1 MPALFGAVTC
11 EKDHGKRETQL
22 TNPPPALF
30 RSLCNGATDSCAVT
44 FGFLACSLGTVPSP
58 IALVTL
64 LHRSLG
70 LEAPLV
76 AESALGI
83 SARQAPWL
91 NIPISLSAKFLG
103 LLHDSA
109 LLALPAIIAMP
120 WLLFPAAMEHVLLSF
135 ATTTAQRILAE
146 VAASTPSVCKAC
158 LVFASMTRGA

>member
-30 RSLCNGATDSCAVT
+30 RSLCNGVTDSCAVT

-120 WLLFPAAMEHVLLSF
+120 WLLLRPEYAFIIRMLMIRMMVMRRCFNRFPFSLVVL
-135 ATTTAQRILAE
+135 A
-146 VAASTPSVCKAC
+146 
-158 LVFASMTRGA
+158 